1 MSFNP
6 FFDVSGLTTEQ
17 LLEKQTEVGKKMA
30 TARAAGANAMVLSRL
45 QDMMNQINEQFM
57 LNSAKEQAEA
67 MKENDG
73 KDEFDDSISIG

>member
-6 FFDVSGLTTEQ
+6 FFDVSGLTTDE
-17 LLEKQTEVGKKMA
+17 LLKKQAEVGKKMA

>member
-17 LLEKQTEVGKKMA
+17 LLEKQAEVGKKMA